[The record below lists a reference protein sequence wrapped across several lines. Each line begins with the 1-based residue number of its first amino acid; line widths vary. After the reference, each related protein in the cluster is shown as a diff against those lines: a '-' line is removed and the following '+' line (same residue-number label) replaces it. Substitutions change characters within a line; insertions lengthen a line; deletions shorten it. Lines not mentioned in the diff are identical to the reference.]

1 QEIAFVSDR
10 GGHIGIWT
18 ILAPWADDPRLLKS
32 MEPGNPNTLVLV
44 CWSRNGAALYY
55 QFEYNL
61 FSLDIRSKEI
71 RQVTHF
77 EPLSERAFS
86 LSPSEDKIVYVD
98 TRDGQTDLWLTDFKE
113 SKPVRITDDA
123 PEDYHPVWHPDG
135 NRIIY
140 SSKRS
145 GGFQICVAYTD
156 GRQPVQIT
164 AEDRDILAS
173 DVSADGTKILYTST
187 RDEANIWGANIDS
200 GEEFEVTSATDVDLW
215 PNVSPDG

>member
-1 QEIAFVSDR
+1 GRATFSRDGRMIAYSMIKSGDRNIWIKQASGDGGEPHQVTKGKWTDYSPVWSPDNQEIAFVSDR

-98 TRDGQTDLWLTDFKE
+98 TRDG
-113 SKPVRITDDA
+113 
-123 PEDYHPVWHPDG
+123 
-135 NRIIY
+135 
-140 SSKRS
+140 
-145 GGFQICVAYTD
+145 
-156 GRQPVQIT
+156 
-164 AEDRDILAS
+164 
-173 DVSADGTKILYTST
+173 
-187 RDEANIWGANIDS
+187 
-200 GEEFEVTSATDVDLW
+200 
-215 PNVSPDG
+215 